1 MKRKESAGCGTIP
14 GNRASLCSHQS
25 SGGVLPERCAGERYS
40 RHSGGY
46 FHRIYRF
53 PAQMEKEHPAFY
65 CGWNH
70 PLYGTGAVGI

>member
-25 SGGVLPERCAGERYS
+25 SGGVLSERCAGERYS

-53 PAQMEKEHPAFY
+53 PA
-65 CGWNH
+65 
-70 PLYGTGAVGI
+70 